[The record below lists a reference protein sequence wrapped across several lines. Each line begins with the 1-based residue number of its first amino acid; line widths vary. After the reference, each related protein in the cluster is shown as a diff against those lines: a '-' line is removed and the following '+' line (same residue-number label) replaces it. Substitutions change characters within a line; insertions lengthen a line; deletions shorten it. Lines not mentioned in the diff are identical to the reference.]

1 MYKLPLLQPAQ
12 NRNARLIRNP
22 NLKSKEVRRAYLY
35 GSEDDLIYPSDVE
48 EQAQLAIADGF
59 DVRLE
64 RFEGAMHCAIA
75 KTEPDRYWQ
84 AVKETWYGTDAL
96 AETVLIEKEAE
107 DVQSVEEDEV
117 AEDEVDEVTLAESE
131 ELNKDVESVGDAGEE
146 STDQAVV
153 EKEIDDKEVDEKE
166 VDEKGVDEKEAVQ
179 A

>member
-1 MYKLPLLQPAQ
+1 MQPAQ

-22 NLKSKEVRRAYLY
+22 NLKSKEIRRAYLY

-48 EQAQLAIADGF
+48 EQARLAIADGF

-84 AVKETWYGTDAL
+84 AVKETWYGPEAL
-96 AETVLIEKEAE
+96 AETVLIEKETE
-107 DVQSVEEDEV
+107 EVQSVEEDEV

-131 ELNKDVESVGDAGEE
+131 ELVKDVESADDAEE
-146 STDQAVV
+146 QSADQAVQ
-153 EKEIDDKEVDEKE
+153 EKE
-166 VDEKGVDEKEAVQ
+166 VDEKQAVQ

>member
-48 EQAQLAIADGF
+48 EQARLAIADGF

-84 AVKETWYGTDAL
+84 AVKETWYGPEAL
-96 AETVLIEKEAE
+96 AETVLIEKETE
-107 DVQSVEEDEV
+107 EVQSVEEDE
-117 AEDEVDEVTLAESE
+117 AEDAVDEATLAESE
-131 ELNKDVESVGDAGEE
+131 ELVKDVESVDDAEEE
-146 STDQAVV
+146 SADQAV
-153 EKEIDDKEVDEKE
+153 DEKDVGE
-166 VDEKGVDEKEAVQ
+166 EAIDEKEAVQ